1 MCWYRQSCQE
11 RREPSRVGAASASS
25 QSRTPGYEP
34 RTTGCLP
41 VLESTDDPPLV
52 QCKSDSLL
60 GRRRTGR
67 GAGVHANPEPRVTSP
82 GLWDVFP
89 SWKTQTTPPSCNANR
104 MPCWGA
110 GVRKGAQAYVKGRGR
125 TGRGAGVHANPE
137 PRVTSPGLWDVFPSW
152 KTPTT
157 PPLVQCKS
165 DALLGR
171 GRT

>member
-1 MCWYRQSCQE
+1 M
-11 RREPSRVGAASASS
+11 
-25 QSRTPGYEP
+25 P
-34 RTTGCLP
+34 RTEGALP
-41 VLESTDDPPLV
+41 RWRRLRVLAIQNPGLRAPDHGMSSRPGKHRRPPPRAM
-52 QCKSDSLL
+52 QIGFPAGAQAYGK